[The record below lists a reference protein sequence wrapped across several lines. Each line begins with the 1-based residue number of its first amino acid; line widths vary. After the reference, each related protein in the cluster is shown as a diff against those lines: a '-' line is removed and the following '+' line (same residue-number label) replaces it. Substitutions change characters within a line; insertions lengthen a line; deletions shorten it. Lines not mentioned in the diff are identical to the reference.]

1 MRRGLALILAGAAL
15 VAGGCGQAQTGK
27 SLPDGSYAG
36 SNAANQAV
44 TIGVLG
50 GRVAYYDSHKVRLA
64 AHGAGYDRK
73 DRVTLLCRSA
83 FKGTELEC
91 RLQGPTG
98 SESVELMKL

>member
-1 MRRGLALILAGAAL
+1 MALVVAGAAL
-15 VAGGCGQAQTGK
+15 VAAGCGQAQTVRN
-27 SLPDGSYAG
+27 LPDGSYAG

-44 TIGVLG
+44 TVGVGG
-50 GRVAYYDSHKVRLA
+50 GRVEYYDGHKVQLA

-91 RLQGPTG
+91 QVQSPTG